1 MKVMVASALIAAAR
15 KSQQHQSSDPCGL
28 AYYSVN
34 LGSLSDNARKYYSDD
49 DESKYQQCRRTGRV
63 GTATLGC
70 IDVGLDD
77 MSTTPCLSAMM

>member
-49 DESKYQQCRRTGRV
+49 HESKYQQCRRTG
-63 GTATLGC
+63 TATLGC
-70 IDVGLDD
+70 IEVGLDH